1 MSFEMISALRSIIT
15 ISIFLIAF
23 CICIPNAIK
32 FWFLWKETRK
42 QKNLSIA
49 ITYGVGAFFL
59 LSVTFLILMK
69 AVGGYI
75 V

>member
-1 MSFEMISALRSIIT
+1 MTFQMISALRSLTFIGM
-15 ISIFLIAF
+15 FLIAT

-32 FWFLWKETRK
+32 FWVLWKETKK

-49 ITYGVGAFFL
+49 ITYAVGAFFL
-59 LSVTFLILMK
+59 LSANFFVFMQV
-69 AVGGYI
+69 VGGYI